1 MDNLHR
7 LLFFKPGWSVTKREG
22 ALIEV
27 LHAENLTITEPEG
40 PTSREHMVCTFDQ
53 TLVGKFAVVSY
64 TAALSFHEDAK
75 IISDAV
81 TQRILTSENIWQ
93 VITVPG
99 SSNRF
104 RFLDGWVHVATELV
118 NGPWVFTTRDA
129 KTSMSVE
136 WRQVGQEVI
145 CGKVTESVTCSDT
158 FLDFVEAI
166 IISWF
171 QTARHITLKVQGSD
185 RRCLWAR
192 AANYNLDEHGT
203 WRKPVEFQPLQLNPS
218 TLTLPAQNRLR
229 TLEKKMERMTD
240 LVQRQLSSLPER
252 LSHSEPLRKLFRRLE
267 NIEGILTNTLLENI
281 EGILTNTLLANK
293 NSPSISQKRPVNGLP
308 QEVDS
313 LKMFAES
320 GILNNAEEGIEDI
333 RSLQEMMME
342 HIQIRFDIVDD
353 RVSQMDDSIGEVA
366 KEFAKEVR
374 TLGDEVRTLG
384 DEVRTLGEEVRT
396 LGDEVRKRPRLEH

>member
-1 MDNLHR
+1 MHNLHR

-27 LHAENLTITEPEG
+27 LHAENLTIKEPEG
-40 PTSREHMVCTFDQ
+40 PTSREHVVCTLDQ
-53 TLVGKFAVVSY
+53 TLVGKFAVVSC

-81 TQRILTSENIWQ
+81 TQRILRSENIWQ

-104 RFLDGWVHVATELV
+104 RFLDGWVHVVTELV
-118 NGPWVFTTRDA
+118 NGPWVFTMRDA
-129 KTSMSVE
+129 KTSTSVQ

-145 CGKVTESVTCSDT
+145 CDKVTESSTCSDA

-166 IISWF
+166 VISWF

-185 RRCLWAR
+185 RQCLWAR
-192 AANYNLDEHGT
+192 VANYNLDEHGT

-218 TLTLPAQNRLR
+218 TLTLPVQNRLR
-229 TLEKKMERMTD
+229 ILEKKLEGMTD
-240 LVQRQLSSLPER
+240 LVQRELSSLPER
-252 LSHSEPLRKLFRRLE
+252 LAHAEPLQELVRRLE
-267 NIEGILTNTLLENI
+267 NIEDILTHTSMV
-281 EGILTNTLLANK
+281 NK
-293 NSPSISQKRPVNGLP
+293 ISSSIRQKPPVKDPLR
-308 QEVDS
+308 EVDS
-313 LKMFAES
+313 VKMFAES

-342 HIQIRFDIVDD
+342 QMQIRFDIVDD
-353 RVSQMDDSIGEVA
+353 RVSQMDDSMGEVA
-366 KEFAKEVR
+366 KELYKEVR
-374 TLGDEVRTLG
+374 TLGDEVK
-384 DEVRTLGEEVRT
+384 
-396 LGDEVRKRPRLEH
+396 KRPRLEH